1 MRWTVLWLLALT
13 LPLTCCATG
22 GGGIDPCGPWRPI
35 LVSADDSL
43 TPATAA
49 DLLAHNQTGRR
60 LCGW

>member
-1 MRWTVLWLLALT
+1 MWWTVPLLLALT

-22 GGGIDPCGPWRPI
+22 GGIDPCGPWRPI
-35 LVSADDSL
+35 LMSGEDRL

-49 DLLAHNQTGRR
+49 DLLAHNETGRR

>member
-13 LPLTCCATG
+13 LPLTSCASG
-22 GGGIDPCGPWRPI
+22 DGGIDPCGPWRPI
-35 LVSADDSL
+35 LVSAGDSL